1 MKIFLF
7 FMTFLMVACA
17 SGSKINEKQ
26 IQKGQC
32 YVRWNNND
40 YKKIYQEGK
49 GLSKEERS
57 AQNKTFPM
65 WQNEGIYV
73 VEELDQNHF
82 GVLFDPS
89 DKTKEIYIEKMKN
102 FLVKME
108 PSMESYLNT
117 ARFKFKE
124 DELVSILKT
133 YELVN
138 CKEYQNSQSF

>member
-1 MKIFLF
+1 MKFFLF
-7 FMTFLMVACA
+7 FMTFFMVSCA
-17 SGSKINEKQ
+17 SSFKNHEKQ

-40 YKKIYQEGK
+40 YKKIYQAGK
-49 GLSKEERS
+49 GLSKEERIS
-57 AQNKTFPM
+57 QNKIFPM

-73 VEELDQNHF
+73 VEDLGKNVF

-89 DKTKEIYIEKMKN
+89 DKTKDIYIEKIKK
-102 FLVKME
+102 FLVKMD

-117 ARFKFKE
+117 ARFKFHE
-124 DELVSILKT
+124 NELNSILKD